1 MHDGVSQP
9 WKLRLLGAF
18 ALVSPA
24 GAGIVVA
31 ERKAR
36 AMLAYVALSREHRVS
51 RDTLV
56 DLLWQ
61 DSPAAQGRQS
71 LRQVL
76 HRLRDAMG
84 EPDVLCAD
92 KQSVGVDPLRLE
104 CDVLAF
110 LGAAQGDGPE
120 DLRRAAA
127 LFRVPLLAE
136 LDVDAPEFDGW
147 LRSMRLQLSQAG
159 CAVFRRLA
167 IACQAAGDL
176 AGAIKAGDQWIA
188 ADPCDE
194 EGYRLLLQLHAAAGD
209 RASLKATFAA
219 LNAMCESQ
227 LDSAPTEDTV
237 RLYRE
242 LLGDTPFPRLVAQP
256 AGAARERQAAPP
268 MVAVLRWQC
277 AREDP
282 EQAYLTDAICEELML
297 TLGSMRSMRVVAR
310 GASFQVPAEIDE
322 AVSQGRALG
331 ADYLV
336 GGSLRRIGDRIRVAA
351 WLADAASG
359 EVVWSR
365 RYHEAV
371 EDLFALHEELACRIA
386 ASLEPSVNR
395 VELRAA
401 QRRPPRDLD
410 AYDLLQR
417 GYWHF
422 YQGDF
427 ENATRRFTEA
437 IARDPAYAHA
447 HAMLALATYSTGQVK
462 RTPDWPQLLRM
473 AYDTAQRAS
482 LLDPDDA
489 KAHLALGQTA
499 SWLGRYEE
507 SAEALSRAATLNPS
521 LGQAS
526 SARAFLSLMQG
537 DFEAAIRATDVAVRF
552 RQSDP
557 GLGLCLPGKAMA
569 SYFLGDYAGALDVVR
584 RALSLKPGFWFGE
597 QVLAATLGRIGH
609 ADEAAPVLRNIR
621 GQAFESDALAFAARV
636 PYADARWAQQVSEGL
651 AEAGWR

>member
-1 MHDGVSQP
+1 VSI
-9 WKLRLLGAF
+9 RSRSTATGGA
-18 ALVSPA
+18 
-24 GAGIVVA
+24 
-31 ERKAR
+31 
-36 AMLAYVALSREHRVS
+36 
-51 RDTLV
+51 
-56 DLLWQ
+56 
-61 DSPAAQGRQS
+61 
-71 LRQVL
+71 
-76 HRLRDAMG
+76 
-84 EPDVLCAD
+84 
-92 KQSVGVDPLRLE
+92 
-104 CDVLAF
+104 
-110 LGAAQGDGPE
+110 PE
-120 DLRRAAA
+120 ELRRAAA
-127 LFRVPLLAE
+127 LFRVPVLAE
-136 LDVDAPEFDGW
+136 LDVDAPEFDAW
-147 LRSMRLQLSQAG
+147 LRSTRLQLGQAG

-167 IACQAAGDL
+167 LACQAAGDL
-176 AGAIKAGDQWIA
+176 AGAIEAGRQWIA

-209 RASLKATFAA
+209 RASLKATFAE
-219 LNAMCESQ
+219 LNAMCESR

-242 LLGDTPFPRLVAQP
+242 LLGDTPFPRLVPQP
-256 AGAARERQAAPP
+256 PGEVREREAAPP

-277 AREDP
+277 VREDP

-310 GASFQVPAEIDE
+310 GASFQVQAGVDD

-336 GGSLRRIGDRIRVAA
+336 GGSLRRIGHRVRVAA

-365 RYHEAV
+365 RYHEPV

-401 QRRPPRDLD
+401 QRRPPRDLS

-417 GYWHF
+417 GYWHY

-427 ENATRRFTEA
+427 EIATRRFTEA
-437 IARDPAYAHA
+437 IERDPEFAHA

-473 AYDTAQRAS
+473 AYDTAHRAS

-507 SAEALSRAATLNPS
+507 SGDALSRAATLNPS
-521 LGQAS
+521 LGLAS
-526 SARAFLSLMQG
+526 SARAFLCLMRG
-537 DFEAAIRATDVAVRF
+537 EFEAAIRAIDVGVRF

-569 SYFLGDYAGALDVVR
+569 SYFLGDYAAALDVVR
-584 RALSLKPGFWFGE
+584 RALALRPGFWFGE
-597 QVLAATLGRIGH
+597 QVLAATLGRLGH
-609 ADEAAPVLRNIR
+609 ADEAVPVLRSIR
-621 GQAFESDALAFAARV
+621 GQAFEPDAMSFAARV
-636 PYADARWAQQVSEGL
+636 PYADARWTRQVSEGL